1 MLEFDQTLS
10 LSGFAWHAL
19 LVLSN
24 LRYLKISLVLRRS
37 HDITMHNGNQS
48 QIHTHIH
55 TCNKKTTHRASSL
68 HEAFYLMPFSFDVL
82 NWKRIRTAWWCTR
95 IVAAAVEQILVR
107 FSRLHSLNSIF
118 FCHVIHK
125 GHRVTRPLPAS
136 LLEAQCHMTRGRWAR
151 RIRCDLV
158 ARGTLA

>member
-1 MLEFDQTLS
+1 
-10 LSGFAWHAL
+10 
-19 LVLSN
+19 
-24 LRYLKISLVLRRS
+24 
-37 HDITMHNGNQS
+37 
-48 QIHTHIH
+48 
-55 TCNKKTTHRASSL
+55 
-68 HEAFYLMPFSFDVL
+68 MPFSFDVL

>member
-1 MLEFDQTLS
+1 MPWIPS
-10 LSGFAWHAL
+10 LSWA
-19 LVLSN
+19 
-24 LRYLKISLVLRRS
+24 
-37 HDITMHNGNQS
+37 
-48 QIHTHIH
+48 
-55 TCNKKTTHRASSL
+55 TTASSGGL
-68 HEAFYLMPFSFDVL
+68 PSFSLTRGKVSLTQTSMHLCLRQISEVKASIKVKIHEAIYLMPFSFDVL

>member
-1 MLEFDQTLS
+1 M
-10 LSGFAWHAL
+10 
-19 LVLSN
+19 
-24 LRYLKISLVLRRS
+24 Y
-37 HDITMHNGNQS
+37 
-48 QIHTHIH
+48 
-55 TCNKKTTHRASSL
+55 KKASSFGL
-68 HEAFYLMPFSFDVL
+68 FFYSRSLHHFKNIRTTVSRGTLIKVKIHEAIYLMPFSFDVL

-151 RIRCDLV
+151 CIRCDLV

>member
-1 MLEFDQTLS
+1 MAIEYISKTFSHSTKICILPNSKGKKSVYTDKISRSGMSVPLS
-10 LSGFAWHAL
+10 LK
-19 LVLSN
+19 V
-24 LRYLKISLVLRRS
+24 KI
-37 HDITMHNGNQS
+37 
-48 QIHTHIH
+48 
-55 TCNKKTTHRASSL
+55 
-68 HEAFYLMPFSFDVL
+68 HEAIYLMPFSFDVL

-136 LLEAQCHMTRGRWAR
+136 LLEAQCHMTRGRRAR

>member
-1 MLEFDQTLS
+1 M
-10 LSGFAWHAL
+10 AVVHH
-19 LVLSN
+19 LVTRCVTS
-24 LRYLKISLVLRRS
+24 LKISS
-37 HDITMHNGNQS
+37 HV
-48 QIHTHIH
+48 
-55 TCNKKTTHRASSL
+55 ASTSPVVRNALPQAVL
-68 HEAFYLMPFSFDVL
+68 HEAIYLMPFSFDVL

-95 IVAAAVEQILVR
+95 FVAAAVEQILVR